1 MRSGRH
7 NLDAVS
13 QPSTDGR
20 GDEQHDA
27 DRAVGNRV
35 RLLRKARGRSLKEVA
50 ARAGLSAGFLSQIE
64 RGLSSASVRALA
76 RIADALDAVIADI
89 FPNDSGAD
97 DASRIVARVGDRRR
111 IDMHQTG
118 TIKELVTP
126 FFNQVPHLDIYII
139 TLEPGG
145 SSGDD
150 PYVHDGAEAGFVLEG
165 GIELV
170 VEGRKF
176 ILGEGDSFRFNS
188 NRPHQF
194 RNAGDRTARAVWV
207 NFRDK

>member
-1 MRSGRH
+1 M
-7 NLDAVS
+7 DAIS
-13 QPSTDGR
+13 QSRAEAR
-20 GDEQHDA
+20 GDDQHEA
-27 DRAVGNRV
+27 DLAVGNRV
-35 RLLRKARGRSLKEVA
+35 KLLRKARGRSLKEVA
-50 ARAGLSAGFLSQIE
+50 TRAGLSAGFLSQIE

-76 RIADALDAVIADI
+76 RIADALDAGIADI
-89 FPNDSGAD
+89 FPNDAGVD

-118 TIKELVTP
+118 TMKELVTP
-126 FFNQVPHLDIYII
+126 FNQVPHLDIYII

-145 SSGDD
+145 SSGAD

-165 GIELV
+165 GIELI

>member
-1 MRSGRH
+1 
-7 NLDAVS
+7 LDAIS
-13 QPSTDGR
+13 LPRPQGPGED
-20 GDEQHDA
+20 QHEA
-27 DRAVGNRV
+27 DLAVGNRV

-50 ARAGLSAGFLSQIE
+50 TRAGLSAGFLSQIE
-64 RGLSSASVRALA
+64 RGLSSASVRVLA
-76 RIADALDAVIADI
+76 RIADALEAGIADI
-89 FPNDSGAD
+89 FPNDAGAD
-97 DASRIVARVGDRRR
+97 DQSRIVARVKDRRR

-126 FFNQVPHLDIYII
+126 FNQQPHLDIYII

-165 GIELV
+165 GIELI

-207 NFRDK
+207 NFRDT